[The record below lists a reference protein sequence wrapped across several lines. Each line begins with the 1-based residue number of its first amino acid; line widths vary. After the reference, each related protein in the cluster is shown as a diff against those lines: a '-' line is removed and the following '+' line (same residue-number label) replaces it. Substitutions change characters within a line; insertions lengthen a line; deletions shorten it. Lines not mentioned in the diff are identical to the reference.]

1 MFDVVGVGANSVD
14 YVYRLPDFPA
24 PDGPTAK
31 LRIRHHAISP
41 GGQTATTLCT
51 CAAMGLEPT
60 YIGAVG
66 NDDNGELLRD
76 ELTNRSVDV
85 SHLAIRDSSNAFAVI
100 LLHDAHGERVVLWD
114 RTSEL
119 DLEPEE
125 IDPEVI
131 RGARLVHVDD
141 VDEGAAI
148 LAASIAR
155 EAGLPVTSDIERIGS
170 RTGELLAAVS
180 IPIFAEHVLE
190 QLTGE
195 KDFERGL
202 RKIAADRRSPPPT
215 HTPTDAAR
223 ATTAREDMVCVTLGS
238 RGAMMLAGDR
248 IYRVSG
254 MPVDVVD
261 STGAGDVFR
270 GAFIASFLR
279 GDGPQEILRFAN
291 LAAALSCTRRGAIGG
306 IPTLAEIQALL

>member
-14 YVYRLPDFPA
+14 YVYRLPEFPT
-24 PDGPTAK
+24 PDGPAAK

-66 NDDNGELLRD
+66 NDDNGELIRD

-85 SHLAIRDSSNAFAVI
+85 SHLAIRDTNNAFAVI
-100 LLHDAHGERVVLWD
+100 LLHDTHGERVVLWD
-114 RTSEL
+114 RTREL

-131 RGARLVHVDD
+131 RAARLVHVDD

-190 QLTGE
+190 ELTGE
-195 KDFERGL
+195 KDFESGL
-202 RKIAADRRSPPPT
+202 RTVAADRK
-215 HTPTDAAR
+215 AR
-223 ATTAREDMVCVTLGS
+223 TKEDMVAVTLGS

-254 MPVDVVD
+254 IPVDVVD

-270 GAFIASFLR
+270 GAFIAALLR

-291 LAAALSCTRRGAIGG
+291 LAAALSCTRPGAIGG
-306 IPTLAEIQALL
+306 IPTLAAIQALL